1 MQLTGKSPRDYIGV
15 IPFLIIVIVCTFNGY
30 PAQALTD
37 YSRINTNNFFFICEP
52 YDDLKITC
60 YPSKFQVDGRLTTGS
75 SKKIYAV
82 STTDADY
89 SNDQNRTAL
98 SVPALLGEYVTVDKS
113 NDFNFDNFTISFWIQ
128 KADWFDTDAPVLS
141 FTNADSTAGW
151 VFDLQE
157 NGAAIR
163 FGVTDDEG
171 NINFPEIAELDSNS
185 YVNIVGTF
193 DGSNVRIYRDGKLFD
208 EVPFR
213 GHYNPNP
220 ETKLRIGLDS
230 FDNEN
235 SWGGMIDNL
244 RIYNRSLDDL
254 EVKTLFTNNDD
265 NMTNGLVGY
274 WPFDGNLND
283 TSGNNNHASSHVQA
297 VSMTFAPDGRL
308 FFTEKRTGE
317 VKIMK
322 DDKILEQPFVTLSG
336 LYFGD
341 HEGLLGIALDPK
353 FERNHYVYLYATY
366 EDSETG
372 NPFNK
377 VIRLTDR
384 NNLGSNVTVLL
395 DKIPADPDGNYAG
408 GALVFGPDGKLYVTV
423 GIGPSSRDSQN
434 VGSMLGKVLRIN
446 SDGTIPDDNPFAN
459 SPVYTLGHR
468 NMFGI
473 AFDKSGHGIVTENGD
488 THFDELNLLQR
499 GGNYGFPSLQY
510 PILSSLVTKSNFI
523 QPIREY
529 DRVIGP
535 AQAIFYTG
543 IKYPE
548 LNNMFIMASYNDG
561 NLHAIRVNETNEQ
574 IFVDDLI
581 IDFEQVTPDNIASV
595 AQSPSGD
602 IYYGGYDIYKLQSLS
617 ASVKQLAFP
626 VRTNL
631 SRGVDIKEM
640 TIFRENN
647 TLMIHAIND
656 GSSAHSPKGVIELNI
671 PMNLIKGLNSVTA
684 SPINESYPVEQNVV
698 NSSITYQIHAD
709 YESNTNLVN
718 ITLENIGDFMMSAKG
733 TETLQD

>member
-1 MQLTGKSPRDYIGV
+1 MQLTGKSTRDYIGV
-15 IPFLIIVIVCTFNGY
+15 ILFLINVIVCTFNGY

-37 YSRINTNNFFFICEP
+37 SSANNMNNFFFICEP
-52 YDDLKITC
+52 YDYLKITC
-60 YPSKFQVDGRLTTGS
+60 YPSNIHVDGRLTTGS
-75 SKKIYAV
+75 SGKVYTV
-82 STTDADY
+82 SSTDADY
-89 SNDQNRTAL
+89 SNDQNHTAL
-98 SVPALLGEYVTVDKS
+98 SLSALLGEYIAVDKS
-113 NDFNFDNFTISFWIQ
+113 NKFNFDNFSVSFWIQ
-128 KADWFDTDAPVLS
+128 RADWFDTNAPVLS
-141 FTNADSTAGW
+141 FINANSTAGW

-157 NGAAIR
+157 NGSAIR
-163 FGVTDDEG
+163 FGITDGG
-171 NINFPEIAELDSNS
+171 NINSPKIVQLDSNS

-193 DGSNVRIYRDGKLFD
+193 DGSNVRIYRNGKLFD
-208 EVPFR
+208 DVAFG

-244 RIYNRSLDDL
+244 RIYNRSLDEF
-254 EVKTLFTNNDD
+254 EVKTLFTSNDNNI
-265 NMTNGLVGY
+265 TNGLVGY

-297 VSMTFAPDGRL
+297 VSMAFAPDGRL
-308 FFTEKRTGE
+308 FFSEKRTGE

-322 DDKILEQPFVTLSG
+322 DDKILELPFVTLSG

-341 HEGLLGIALDPK
+341 HEGLLGIALDPR
-353 FERNHYVYLYATY
+353 FESNHYVYLYATY

-372 NPFNK
+372 DPFNK

-384 NNLGSNVTVLL
+384 NNLGTNVTILV

-423 GIGPSSRDSQN
+423 GMGPSPGDSQN
-434 VGSMLGKVLRIN
+434 VSSMLGKVLRIN
-446 SDGTIPDDNPFAN
+446 NDGTIPDDNPFAN

-473 AFDKSGHGIVTENGD
+473 AFDESGHGIVTENGD
-488 THFDELNLLQR
+488 THFDELNLLQK
-499 GGNYGFPSLQY
+499 GGNYGFPNIQN
-510 PILSSLVTKSNFI
+510 PALSSLVTKSNFI

-529 DRVIGP
+529 DRVIAP
-535 AQAIFYTG
+535 AQTIFYTG
-543 IKYPE
+543 IKYPG
-548 LNNMFIMASYNDG
+548 LNNRFIVASYNDG
-561 NLHAIRVNETNEQ
+561 NLHAIGVNETHGQ

-581 IDFEQVTPDNIASV
+581 IDFEHVTPDNIVSV
-595 AQSPSGD
+595 AQSPSGN

-631 SRGVDIKEM
+631 SRGIDIKEM

-647 TLMIHAIND
+647 TLTIQASNNE
-656 GSSAHSPKGVIELNI
+656 SSKGVIQLSI
-671 PMNLIKGLNSVTA
+671 PMNLIEGLNSVSAAPT
-684 SPINESYPVEQNVV
+684 NESYPVEQNIV
-698 NSSITYQIHAD
+698 NSPITFQIHAD

-718 ITLENIGDFMMSAKG
+718 INVEKMGNFMISAKG
-733 TETLQD
+733 TETLRN